1 MTSMNRIDA
10 LFANKQHNILSI
22 YFCAGYPTLDT
33 IGTIKALAEAG
44 IDLVEVGIPYSDPTA
59 DGPVIQRASEQALAN
74 KMSLRLLFEQLS
86 DVRQHTQIPL
96 VLMGYFGPVMR
107 FGFERFC
114 EKCAEVGIDGV
125 ILPDM
130 PLVEYER
137 EYRAIAERYGIHI
150 IMLITPET
158 SDERMRYIDSVTGGF
173 IYMVSSAST
182 TGAKDDFSPEQQAYF
197 ERVASL
203 SLHNPRMIGFGISN
217 ARTLQKAQASAA
229 GAIVGSKFVQLQGE
243 HDTPQAAIA
252 ALLDTL
258 RH

>member
-1 MTSMNRIDA
+1 MNRIDA
-10 LFANKQHNILSI
+10 LFLRKQRDILSI

-33 IGTIKALAEAG
+33 IDTIKALSEAG

-74 KMSLRLLFEQLS
+74 KMSLRLLFEQLA
-86 DVRQHTQIPL
+86 DVRKYTDIPL

-114 EKCAEVGIDGV
+114 EKCVEVGIDGV

-137 EYRAIAERYGIHI
+137 EYRAIAERHGVHI

-158 SDERMRYIDSVTGGF
+158 SDERMRYIDSITNGF

-197 ERVASL
+197 NRVNAL
-203 SLHNPRMIGFGISN
+203 NLRNPRMIGFGISN
-217 ARTLQKAQASAA
+217 ARTLQKAHAAAS
-229 GAIVGSKFVQLQGE
+229 GAIIGSKFVQLQGE
-243 HDTPQAAIA
+243 HPTAQEAVN
-252 ALLDTL
+252 ALLHAL
-258 RH
+258 QA